1 MDDADKEGR
10 EFMRMI
16 DRVIEKPEDHDMQA
30 VVQQIESFFGVPQP
44 EARSWIDLLV
54 DRRREQ
60 HA

>member
-10 EFMRMI
+10 EFMHMI

-30 VVQQIESFFGVPQP
+30 VIERIERFFGVPQT
-44 EARSWIDLLV
+44 EARSWIDLLL

-60 HA
+60 RA